1 MARMN
6 VVKIK
11 IGDKFEM
18 TEIVVVRRTM
28 ITDRTGIQFAYI
40 ICRESVI
47 EGTIVHSRIMHCH
60 LEKWSYVNSILW
72 IVVQNETS
80 ASICIMIFLASSS
93 IQV

>member
-6 VVKIK
+6 VVRIRA
-11 IGDKFEM
+11 GAKFEM
-18 TEIVVVRRTM
+18 TEIIVVRRTM
-28 ITDRTGIQFAYI
+28 ITGRTWIQSVYI
-40 ICRESVI
+40 TCKESVT
-47 EGTIVHSRIMHCH
+47 EETIVHSRIMHCH

-93 IQV
+93 TQV